1 MLLIGLKS
9 FLKAAREVMQTS
21 NPRHSKL
28 FGHGASFASI
38 VLIIELIE
46 EVLEEL
52 IAWGLSWVVTKAIS
66 ILFAVTITQSIKLI
80 VKRLIKKF
88 TYRNGGDK
96 MDKLKQFICK
106 LGEWFKTNPITLVTS
121 GANLAGSGAVGMGI
135 YIAFNYF
142 GWQLPEWAMY
152 LIIGF
157 ATVGL
162 ACLTEWGILCKG
174 WETKAE
180 KALRLANIAA
190 QAEAKRIEAEAAKK
204 AAELQ
209 AEEERLAA
217 EAKAQLEA
225 EEKAQADK
233 VAAEV
238 QRLAKEEHDKKV
250 AAKVAELRAAQK
262 NAQV

>member
-9 FLKAAREVMQTS
+9 FLKATREIPKTINQ
-21 NPRHSKL
+21 KL
-28 FGHGASFASI
+28 KNLCGHGASFASMI
-38 VLIIELIE
+38 LICELIE
-46 EVLEEL
+46 EALEEL
-52 IAWGLSWVVTKAIS
+52 IAWGLSWALTKAIS
-66 ILFAVTITQSIKLI
+66 IIFAVTITQGFKLI
-80 VKRLIKKF
+80 VKRFIKKI

-96 MDKLKQFICK
+96 MDKVKQFFCK
-106 LGEWFKTNPITLVTS
+106 LGEWFKTNPITIATS

-180 KALRLANIAA
+180 KALRLAAIAA
-190 QAEAKRIEAEAAKK
+190 AAEEKRIEAEAAKK
-204 AAELQ
+204 AAEMK

-217 EAKAQLEA
+217 EARARFEA
-225 EEKAQADK
+225 EEKAKADAI
-233 VAAEV
+233 AAEV

-250 AAKVAELRAAQK
+250 AAKVAEMRKAQQDAK
-262 NAQV
+262 V

>member
-9 FLKAAREVMQTS
+9 FLKATTKTINQKVK
-21 NPRHSKL
+21 NL
-28 FGHGASFASI
+28 CGHGASFASM
-38 VLIIELIE
+38 VLISELIE
-46 EVLEEL
+46 EALEEL
-52 IAWGLSWVVTKAIS
+52 IAWGLSWALTKAIS
-66 ILFAVTITQSIKLI
+66 IFFAVTITQGIKLI
-80 VKRLIKKF
+80 VKRFIKKI

-96 MDKLKQFICK
+96 MDKLKQFFCK
-106 LGEWFKTNPITLVTS
+106 LGEWFTTNPKTIVSS
-121 GANLAGSGAVGMGI
+121 GANFAGSGAVGLGI

-152 LIIGF
+152 LIIGV
-157 ATVGL
+157 ASVGL

-180 KALRLANIAA
+180 KALRLAAIAA
-190 QAEAKRIEAEAAKK
+190 AAEEKRIEAEAAKK
-204 AAELQ
+204 AAEMQ

-225 EEKAQADK
+225 EEKAKEEA

-238 QRLAKEEHDKKV
+238 KRLAEEEHAKKV
-250 AAKVAELRAAQK
+250 AAKVAELRKAQQDA
-262 NAQV
+262 NL

>member
-9 FLKAAREVMQTS
+9 FLKAGVENTKTIQK
-21 NPRHSKL
+21 HKL
-28 FGHGASFASI
+28 FGHGVSFASM
-38 VLIIELIE
+38 VLITELIE
-46 EVLEEL
+46 EALEEL
-52 IAWGLSWVVTKAIS
+52 IAWGLSWVLTKAIS
-66 ILFAVTITQSIKLI
+66 ILFAVTITQGIKLI
-80 VKRLIKKF
+80 VKRFIKKI

-96 MDKLKQFICK
+96 MEKLKQFFCK
-106 LGEWFKTNPITLVTS
+106 LGEWFTTNPITIATS
-121 GANLAGSGAVGMGI
+121 GANLAGSGAVGLGI

-152 LIIGF
+152 LIIGV
-157 ATVGL
+157 ASVGL

-180 KALRLANIAA
+180 KALRLASLAA

-217 EAKAQLEA
+217 EAKAKIEA
-225 EEKAQADK
+225 EEKAKADA

-238 QRLAKEEHDKKV
+238 ERLAKEEHDKKV
-250 AAKVAELRAAQK
+250 AEMVAKLRAQQ
-262 NAQV
+262 NANL